1 MLLRSSEKNLDSNK
15 PFEIEFTDEC
25 IEEMLDI
32 YEYISNHLKEN
43 NIAKRLMTEVI
54 DKILEIEATNIF
66 ALNLNAILWERKM
79 LCKKSEDCENITEY
93 YTVLRQAALKKR
105 FFLISRKLDEYFQKR
120 I

>member
-1 MLLRSSEKNLDSNK
+1 MDSNK

-54 DKILEIEATNIF
+54 DKILDLANGLERYVKIGKVDKLKREYHRMLFKNYV
-66 ALNLNAILWERKM
+66 ILYTIDFEKRKV
-79 LCKKSEDCENITEY
+79 Y
-93 YTVLRQAALKKR
+93 
-105 FFLISRKLDEYFQKR
+105 ISRMVYGRRNYLNN
-120 I
+120 